1 MTHAPIN
8 PAIPTLDGV
17 GPSCVALPAGPWPT
31 VLDFLAE
38 RLPAVSRTG
47 WAERMAR
54 ARVLDDNAQPLAPDA
69 PYRHS
74 TRVYY
79 YREVD
84 AEPAVEEAEDVL
96 FQDNWLVVADK
107 PHHMPV
113 VPGGRYVA
121 SSLLVR
127 LKRRLGLDTLSPVHR
142 IDRETAGLVV
152 FAIQPHTRGAYQDLF
167 RQRQVFKAYEA
178 VAPWREGLTWPHHH
192 RSRLEPVPGFF
203 TQHEV
208 AGEPNSETRVDLL
221 EHDGTH
227 ARYALE
233 PLTGRRHQLRAHMD
247 ALGLPL
253 VGDRFYP
260 RVLPADW
267 PDDPQRPL
275 QLLARALRF
284 TDPVTG
290 QTRVFESRRQLLP
303 LAALRPPL
311 SP

>member
-1 MTHAPIN
+1 MTHAPLN

-17 GPSCVALPAGPWPT
+17 GPSCVALPSGPWAT
-31 VLDFLAE
+31 VLDFLTE
-38 RLPAVSRTG
+38 RLPIVSREG
-47 WAERMAR
+47 WASRMAR
-54 ARVLDDNAQPLAPDA
+54 GRVLDDQAQPLPPDS
-69 PYRHS
+69 PYRHP
-74 TRVYY
+74 TRLYY

-84 AEPAVEEAEDVL
+84 DEPPVPESEAVL
-96 FQDNWLVVADK
+96 FQDDWLVVADK

-127 LKRRLGLDTLSPVHR
+127 LKRRLGLDALSPLHR
-142 IDRETAGLVV
+142 IDRETAGLVA
-152 FAIQPHTRGAYQDLF
+152 FAVQPHTRAAYQALF
-167 RQRQVFKAYEA
+167 RDRQVHKRYEA
-178 VAPWREGLTWPHHH
+178 LAPWRPDLALPRIH

-208 AGEPNSETRVDLL
+208 AGEPNSETRIALL
-221 EHDGTH
+221 EQAGAY

-233 PLTGRRHQLRAHMD
+233 PTTGRRHQLRAHLD
-247 ALGLPL
+247 ALDMPI

-267 PDDPQRPL
+267 PDDHQRPL

-284 TDPVTG
+284 TDPFTG
-290 QTRVFESRRQLLP
+290 RERDFESQRQLM
-303 LAALRPPL
+303 ALDGLTPP
-311 SP
+311 

>member
-1 MTHAPIN
+1 MTHAPLN

-38 RLPAVSRTG
+38 RLPIVSRAG
-47 WAERMAR
+47 WAGRMAR
-54 ARVLDDNAQPLAPDA
+54 GRVLDDDARPLPPEA
-69 PYRHS
+69 PYRHPA
-74 TRVYY
+74 RVYY

-84 AEPAVEEAEDVL
+84 GEPPVTDEETLL
-96 FQDNWLVVADK
+96 FQDDWLVVADK

-121 SSLLVR
+121 GCLLVR
-127 LKRRLGLDTLSPVHR
+127 LKRRLGIDTLSPLHR
-142 IDRETAGLVV
+142 IDRETAGVV
-152 FAIQPHTRGAYQDLF
+152 AFAVQPHARAAYQALF
-167 RQRQVFKAYEA
+167 RDRHVFKRYEA
-178 VAPWREGLTWPHHH
+178 VAPWRADLALPRQH

-208 AGEPNSETRVDLL
+208 PGEPNSETRIELL
-221 EHDGTH
+221 ERHGAF

-233 PLTGRRHQLRAHMD
+233 PTTGRRHQLRAHLA
-247 ALGLPL
+247 ALGLPI

-260 RVLPADW
+260 RVLPADA
-267 PDDPQRPL
+267 PDDPGRPL

-284 TDPVTG
+284 TDPFTG
-290 QTRVFESRRQLLP
+290 EERAFESRRRLLP
-303 LAALRPPL
+303 LEALTPT
-311 SP
+311 